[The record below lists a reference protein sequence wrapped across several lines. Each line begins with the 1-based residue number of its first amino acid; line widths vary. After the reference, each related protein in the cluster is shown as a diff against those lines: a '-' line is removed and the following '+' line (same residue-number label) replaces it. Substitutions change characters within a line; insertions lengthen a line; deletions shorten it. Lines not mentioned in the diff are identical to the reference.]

1 MKLSSLLTTLGVF
14 GALSLSLSAQDGK
27 EVSHEDGSYAFGVRF
42 GSQFKEGEVSIE
54 DFAAGFRDQLGGK
67 ELRIPEA
74 ELNGA
79 FESWQSGIE
88 KMRKEAAA
96 KEGDVNLAA
105 AEAFLKENGAKDGVE
120 TTESGLQYIVLKEG
134 SGTSPKATEK
144 VKAHYHGTLL
154 DGTVFDSSKERD
166 QPFETR
172 VNGVIKGWIEG
183 LQLMEPGASYRFF
196 IHPDLA
202 YGPRG
207 QNKISANSLLIF
219 DLDLIEVIVAPAKKP
234 RIQAVTPPVAIPPLK
249 KK

>member
-79 FESWQSGIE
+79 FESWQSSIE
-88 KMRKEAAA
+88 KKRKEAAA

-105 AEAFLKENGAKDGVE
+105 AEAFL
-120 TTESGLQYIVLKEG
+120 
-134 SGTSPKATEK
+134 
-144 VKAHYHGTLL
+144 
-154 DGTVFDSSKERD
+154 
-166 QPFETR
+166 
-172 VNGVIKGWIEG
+172 
-183 LQLMEPGASYRFF
+183 
-196 IHPDLA
+196 
-202 YGPRG
+202 
-207 QNKISANSLLIF
+207 
-219 DLDLIEVIVAPAKKP
+219 
-234 RIQAVTPPVAIPPLK
+234 
-249 KK
+249 